1 MYLKDI
7 IRGVS
12 TMEEKIP
19 QLTLTPNLEEAPV
32 LEPVKQE
39 DLIEKSEKAPEAGPD
54 LSMLSEA
61 EQQAVLAFSKQIDL
75 TDTAQVLQYGAAA
88 QKNIADFSETAL
100 SKVQTRDL
108 GEIGDM
114 VTSLVVELKGM
125 DEPEKK
131 GIAGLFRKAQVSA
144 QEMKTK
150 YSKAEANVDKI
161 AAELDKHKLTLMK
174 DVAVMDQMYEK
185 NLAYFKE
192 LTMYILAGKQKLAEE
207 RATTL
212 VSLREKAQTS
222 GLAEDA
228 QAANDFENKCERFEK
243 KLHDLELTRVISLQ
257 TAPQIRMIQN
267 NDTLMMEKIQTSIM
281 NTIPL
286 WKNQMVLTL
295 GIQDSQRA
303 MEAQR
308 KVTDMTNQL
317 LQKNADMLKMA
328 TVETAREAE
337 RGIVD
342 IETLKH
348 TNESLISTLDEVLQ
362 IQTEGAQ
369 KRQEAEQE
377 LRRIEGE
384 LKQKLLETR
393 KVSK

>member
-1 MYLKDI
+1 
-7 IRGVS
+7 
-12 TMEEKIP
+12 MEEKIP

-286 WKNQMVLTL
+286 WKNQMIIAL
-295 GIQDSQRA
+295 GVHHSTEA
-303 MEAQR
+303 AKAQR
-308 KVTDMTNQL
+308 QVSDMTNEL
-317 LQKNADMLKMA
+317 LKKNAENLKMA
-328 TVETAREAE
+328 TIETAKESE

-342 IETLKH
+342 METLKQ
-348 TNESLISTLDEVLQ
+348 TNQSLISTLDEVMK
-362 IQTEGAQ
+362 IQEDGRQ
-369 KRQEAEQE
+369 KRAAAEVE
-377 LRRIEGE
+377 LVQLENDIKKKMLE
-384 LKQKLLETR
+384 LSAGGQH
-393 KVSK
+393 

>member
-1 MYLKDI
+1 MAATRI
-7 IRGVS
+7 IMGIDPGLAHTGWGVVHQKGAS
-12 TMEEKIP
+12 LSCIAYGCVAT
-19 QLTLTPNLEEAPV
+19 
-32 LEPVKQE
+32 
-39 DLIEKSEKAPEAGPD
+39 KA
-54 LSMLSEA
+54 
-61 EQQAVLAFSKQIDL
+61 
-75 TDTAQVLQYGAAA
+75 
-88 QKNIADFSETAL
+88 
-100 SKVQTRDL
+100 
-108 GEIGDM
+108 
-114 VTSLVVELKGM
+114 
-125 DEPEKK
+125 DEP
-131 GIAGLFRKAQVSA
+131 IAHRLG
-144 QEMKTK
+144 
-150 YSKAEANVDKI
+150 KI
-161 AAELDKHKLTLMK
+161 YD
-174 DVAVMDQMYEK
+174 
-185 NLAYFKE
+185 
-192 LTMYILAGKQKLAEE
+192 
-207 RATTL
+207 
-212 VSLREKAQTS
+212 
-222 GLAEDA
+222 
-228 QAANDFENKCERFEK
+228 
-243 KLHDLELTRVISLQ
+243 ELTRVISLQ

>member
-1 MYLKDI
+1 
-7 IRGVS
+7 
-12 TMEEKIP
+12 MEEKIP

-150 YSKAEANVDKI
+150 YSKAEANIDKI

-192 LTMYILAGKQKLAEE
+192 LTMYILAGKQKLADE

-393 KVSK
+393 KVSNRFPRNHTPQ

>member
-1 MYLKDI
+1 
-7 IRGVS
+7 
-12 TMEEKIP
+12 
-19 QLTLTPNLEEAPV
+19 
-32 LEPVKQE
+32 
-39 DLIEKSEKAPEAGPD
+39 
-54 LSMLSEA
+54 
-61 EQQAVLAFSKQIDL
+61 
-75 TDTAQVLQYGAAA
+75 
-88 QKNIADFSETAL
+88 
-100 SKVQTRDL
+100 
-108 GEIGDM
+108 
-114 VTSLVVELKGM
+114 M

-144 QEMKTK
+144 QEMKAK

-174 DVAVMDQMYEK
+174 DVAVMDQMYDK
-185 NLAYFKE
+185 NLDYFKE

-207 RATTL
+207 RATDAGKPPRKGAERAVL
-212 VSLREKAQTS
+212 P
-222 GLAEDA
+222 EDA

-362 IQTEGAQ
+362 IQTDGAT
-369 KRQEAEQE
+369 EAAGGRAGAAPH
-377 LRRIEGE
+377 RRRAQAEAA
-384 LKQKLLETR
+384 
-393 KVSK
+393 

>member
-1 MYLKDI
+1 
-7 IRGVS
+7 
-12 TMEEKIP
+12 
-19 QLTLTPNLEEAPV
+19 
-32 LEPVKQE
+32 
-39 DLIEKSEKAPEAGPD
+39 
-54 LSMLSEA
+54 
-61 EQQAVLAFSKQIDL
+61 
-75 TDTAQVLQYGAAA
+75 
-88 QKNIADFSETAL
+88 
-100 SKVQTRDL
+100 
-108 GEIGDM
+108 
-114 VTSLVVELKGM
+114 
-125 DEPEKK
+125 
-131 GIAGLFRKAQVSA
+131 
-144 QEMKTK
+144 
-150 YSKAEANVDKI
+150 
-161 AAELDKHKLTLMK
+161 
-174 DVAVMDQMYEK
+174 
-185 NLAYFKE
+185 
-192 LTMYILAGKQKLAEE
+192 MYILAGKQKLAEE

-267 NDTLMMEKIQTSIM
+267 NDTLMMEKIQTSLM

>member
-1 MYLKDI
+1 
-7 IRGVS
+7 
-12 TMEEKIP
+12 ME
-19 QLTLTPNLEEAPV
+19 
-32 LEPVKQE
+32 VKQPDMLQKAE
-39 DLIEKSEKAPEAGPD
+39 AAPEAGPD
-54 LSMLSEA
+54 LSVLSPA
-61 EQQAVLAFSKQIDL
+61 EQKAVLEFAKQIDL
-75 TDTAQVLQYGAAA
+75 TDSNQVLQYGVAA

-100 SKVQTRDL
+100 NKVKTKDM

-114 VTSLVVELKGM
+114 VSSLLVELKTF

-131 GIAGLFRKAQVSA
+131 GFAGLFKKANTNV
-144 QEMKTK
+144 EIMKAK
-150 YSKAEANVDKI
+150 YGKAEENVDRI
-161 AAELDKHKLTLMK
+161 AGELEKHKLTLMK
-174 DVAVMDQMYEK
+174 DVAVMDQMYDK
-185 NLAYFKE
+185 NLEYFKQ
-192 LTMYILAGKQKLAEE
+192 LTMYILAGQKKLAEE

-212 VSLREKAQTS
+212 VQLRDKAAQS
-222 GLAEDA
+222 GLPEDA
-228 QAANDFENKCERFEK
+228 QAANDFENKCIRFEK

-267 NDTLMMEKIQTSIM
+267 NDQLMMEKIQTSIM

-286 WKNQMVLTL
+286 WKNQMVLSL
-295 GIQDSQRA
+295 GIQDSAKA
-303 MEAQR
+303 MQAQR

-328 TVETAREAE
+328 TVETARESE

-369 KRQEAEQE
+369 KRREAEAE
-377 LRRIEGE
+377 LRKIEGE
-384 LKQKLLETR
+384 LKQKLLESR
-393 KVSK
+393 KA

>member
-1 MYLKDI
+1 
-7 IRGVS
+7 
-12 TMEEKIP
+12 MEEKIP
-19 QLTLTPNLEEAPV
+19 QLTLTPDLGKEPV
-32 LEPVKQE
+32 LEPVKE
-39 DLIEKSEKAPEAGPD
+39 ENLIEKAEKAPEAGPD
-54 LSMLSEA
+54 LSMLSAA
-61 EQQAVLAFSKQIDL
+61 EQQAVLAFSEQIDL
-75 TDTAQVLQYGAAA
+75 TDSSQVLQYGAAA
-88 QKNIADFSETAL
+88 QKNIADFSQTAL
-100 SKVQTRDL
+100 SKVQTCDL

-131 GIAGLFRKAQVSA
+131 GIACLFRKAQVSA
-144 QEMKTK
+144 QEMKAK
-150 YSKAEANVDKI
+150 YGKAEANVDKI

-185 NLAYFKE
+185 NLEYFKE
-192 LTMYILAGKQKLAEE
+192 LTMYILAGQKKLAQE

-212 VSLREKAQTS
+212 VQLREKAQKG

-317 LQKNADMLKMA
+317 LQRNADMLKMA

-362 IQTEGAQ
+362 IQTDGAK

-393 KVSK
+393 KA

>member
-1 MYLKDI
+1 
-7 IRGVS
+7 
-12 TMEEKIP
+12 MEEQKIP
-19 QLTLTPNLEEAPV
+19 TLTLTPDLDTAQPAVKEPDLLQKAEA
-32 LEPVKQE
+32 
-39 DLIEKSEKAPEAGPD
+39 APESGPE
-54 LSMLSEA
+54 LSALSPE
-61 EQQAVLAFSKQIDL
+61 EQQAVTAFAGQIDL
-75 TDTAQVLQYGAAA
+75 TNANQVLQYGAAA

-100 SKVQTRDL
+100 AKVKTRDM

-114 VTSLVVELKGM
+114 VASLLVELKTL

-131 GIAGLFRKAQVSA
+131 GIAGWFSKAS
-144 QEMKTK
+144 KTAEETKAK
-150 YSKAEANVDKI
+150 YSIAEKNVDKI
-161 AAELDKHKLTLMK
+161 AGELENHKLTLMK
-174 DVAVMDQMYEK
+174 DIEIMDQMYDK

-192 LTMYILAGKQKLAEE
+192 LTMYILAGQQKLADA
-207 RATTL
+207 RSTTL
-212 VSLREKAQTS
+212 VALRKKAEQS
-222 GLAEDA
+222 GLPEDA
-228 QAANDFENKCERFEK
+228 QAANDFENQCIRFEK

-267 NDTLMMEKIQTSIM
+267 NDSMMMEKIQTSIM

-286 WKNQMVLTL
+286 WKNQMVLAL

-328 TVETAREAE
+328 TVETAKESE

-342 IETLKH
+342 IETLKY
-348 TNESLISTLDEVLQ
+348 TNQSLISTLDEVLQ
-362 IQTEGAQ
+362 IQTEGAK
-369 KRQEAEQE
+369 KRQEAETE

-393 KVSK
+393 ANS

>member
-1 MYLKDI
+1 
-7 IRGVS
+7 
-12 TMEEKIP
+12 MEEGKIP
-19 QLTLTPNLEEAPV
+19 QLTLTPDFETVE
-32 LEPVKQE
+32 EPVVKEPDFLQKQE
-39 DLIEKSEKAPEAGPD
+39 AAPNAGPD
-54 LSMLSEA
+54 MSTLSPA
-61 EQQAVLAFSKQIDL
+61 EQKVVLDFASKIDL
-75 TDTAQVLQYGAAA
+75 TDSALVVDYGAAA
-88 QKNIADFSETAL
+88 QKKIADFSDTAL
-100 SKVQTRDL
+100 ANVKTKDM

-114 VTSLVVELKGM
+114 VASLLVELRTFE
-125 DEPEKK
+125 EPEKK
-131 GIAGLFRKAQVSA
+131 GLAGLFQKAKTSTE
-144 QEMKTK
+144 EMKAK
-150 YSKAEANVDKI
+150 YGIAEKNVDRI
-161 AAELDKHKLTLMK
+161 SEELEKHKLTLMK
-174 DVAVMDQMYEK
+174 DSAIMDQMYDR
-185 NLAYFKE
+185 NLEYFKE
-192 LTMYILAGKQKLAEE
+192 LTMYILAGKQRLEQE

-212 VSLREKAQTS
+212 VQLREKAEQT

-228 QAANDFENKCERFEK
+228 QAANDFENKCTRFEK

-267 NDTLMMEKIQTSIM
+267 NDNVMMEKIQTSIM

-295 GIQDSQRA
+295 GIADSQKA

-317 LQKNADMLKMA
+317 LAKNADMLKIA
-328 TVETAREAE
+328 TVETAKESE

-369 KRQEAEQE
+369 KRREAEQE
-377 LRRIEGE
+377 LRRIEGD
-384 LKQKLLETR
+384 LKQKLLEARDGR
-393 KVSK
+393 K

>member
-1 MYLKDI
+1 
-7 IRGVS
+7 
-12 TMEEKIP
+12 MEEERIP
-19 QLTLTPNLEEAPV
+19 QLTLTPDLEDVPTME
-32 LEPVKQE
+32 VKQPDMLQKAE
-39 DLIEKSEKAPEAGPD
+39 AAPEAGPD
-54 LSMLSEA
+54 LSVLSPA
-61 EQQAVLAFSKQIDL
+61 EQKAVLEFAKQIDL
-75 TDTAQVLQYGAAA
+75 TDSNQVLQYGVAA

-100 SKVQTRDL
+100 NKVKTKDM

-114 VTSLVVELKGM
+114 VSSLLVELKTF

-131 GIAGLFRKAQVSA
+131 GFAGLFKKANTNV
-144 QEMKTK
+144 EIMKAK
-150 YSKAEANVDKI
+150 YGKAEENVDRI
-161 AAELDKHKLTLMK
+161 AGELEKHKLTLMK
-174 DVAVMDQMYEK
+174 DVAVMDQMYDK
-185 NLAYFKE
+185 NLEYFKQ
-192 LTMYILAGKQKLAEE
+192 LTMYILAGQKKLAEE

-212 VSLREKAQTS
+212 VQLRDKAAQS
-222 GLAEDA
+222 GLPEDA
-228 QAANDFENKCERFEK
+228 QAANDFENKCIRFEK

-267 NDTLMMEKIQTSIM
+267 NDQLMMEKIQTSIM

-286 WKNQMVLTL
+286 WKNQMVLSL
-295 GIQDSQRA
+295 GIQDSAKA
-303 MEAQR
+303 MQAQR

-328 TVETAREAE
+328 TVETARESE

-369 KRQEAEQE
+369 KRREAEAE
-377 LRRIEGE
+377 LRKIEGE
-384 LKQKLLETR
+384 LKQKLLESR
-393 KVSK
+393 KA

>member
-1 MYLKDI
+1 
-7 IRGVS
+7 
-12 TMEEKIP
+12 MEEKIP

-61 EQQAVLAFSKQIDL
+61 EQQAVLTFSKQIDL

-267 NDTLMMEKIQTSIM
+267 NDTTMIEKIQTTIV

-286 WKNQMVLTL
+286 WKSQMVLAL
-295 GIQDSQRA
+295 GIAHSTEAAQ
-303 MEAQR
+303 AQR
-308 KVTDMTNQL
+308 QVTDFTNEL
-317 LQKNADMLKMA
+317 LKKNAETLHLA
-328 TVETAREAE
+328 SVETAKESQ

-342 IETLKH
+342 IETLKK
-348 TNESLISTLDEVLQ
+348 TNQELIQTLDDVMK
-362 IQTEGAQ
+362 IQQEGRE
-369 KRQEAEQE
+369 KRQAAEADM
-377 LRRIEGE
+377 RRMENE
-384 LKQKLLETR
+384 LKTKLLEIR
-393 KVSK
+393 R

>member
-1 MYLKDI
+1 
-7 IRGVS
+7 
-12 TMEEKIP
+12 MEEKIP
-19 QLTLTPNLEEAPV
+19 QLTLTPNLEEEPV

-75 TDTAQVLQYGAAA
+75 TDTSQVLQYGAAA

-131 GIAGLFRKAQVSA
+131 GNAGLFRKAQVSA

-192 LTMYILAGKQKLAEE
+192 LTMYILAGKQKLADE

-222 GLAEDA
+222 SLAEDA

>member
-1 MYLKDI
+1 
-7 IRGVS
+7 
-12 TMEEKIP
+12 MEEERIP
-19 QLTLTPNLEEAPV
+19 QLTLTPDLEDVPTME
-32 LEPVKQE
+32 VKQPDMLQKAE
-39 DLIEKSEKAPEAGPD
+39 AAPEAGPD
-54 LSMLSEA
+54 LSVLSPA
-61 EQQAVLAFSKQIDL
+61 EQKAVLEFAKQIDL
-75 TDTAQVLQYGAAA
+75 TDSNQVLQYGVAA

-100 SKVQTRDL
+100 NKVKTKDM

-114 VTSLVVELKGM
+114 VSSLLVELKTF

-131 GIAGLFRKAQVSA
+131 GFAGLFKKANTNV
-144 QEMKTK
+144 EIMKAK
-150 YSKAEANVDKI
+150 YGKAEENVDRI
-161 AAELDKHKLTLMK
+161 AGELEKHKLTLMK
-174 DVAVMDQMYEK
+174 DVAVMDQMYDK
-185 NLAYFKE
+185 NLEYFKQ
-192 LTMYILAGKQKLAEE
+192 LTMYILAGQKKLAEE

-212 VSLREKAQTS
+212 VQLRDKAAQS
-222 GLAEDA
+222 GLPEDA
-228 QAANDFENKCERFEK
+228 QAANDFENKCIRFEK

-267 NDTLMMEKIQTSIM
+267 NDQLMMEKIQTSIM

-286 WKNQMVLTL
+286 WKNQMVLSL
-295 GIQDSQRA
+295 GIQDSAKA
-303 MEAQR
+303 MQAQR

-328 TVETAREAE
+328 TVETARESE

-369 KRQEAEQE
+369 KRKEAEAE
-377 LRRIEGE
+377 LRKIEGE
-384 LKQKLLETR
+384 LKQKLLESR
-393 KVSK
+393 KA

>member
-1 MYLKDI
+1 
-7 IRGVS
+7 
-12 TMEEKIP
+12 
-19 QLTLTPNLEEAPV
+19 
-32 LEPVKQE
+32 
-39 DLIEKSEKAPEAGPD
+39 
-54 LSMLSEA
+54 
-61 EQQAVLAFSKQIDL
+61 
-75 TDTAQVLQYGAAA
+75 
-88 QKNIADFSETAL
+88 
-100 SKVQTRDL
+100 
-108 GEIGDM
+108 
-114 VTSLVVELKGM
+114 
-125 DEPEKK
+125 
-131 GIAGLFRKAQVSA
+131 
-144 QEMKTK
+144 
-150 YSKAEANVDKI
+150 
-161 AAELDKHKLTLMK
+161 
-174 DVAVMDQMYEK
+174 MDQMYEK

-192 LTMYILAGKQKLAEE
+192 LTMYILAGKQKLADE

-222 GLAEDA
+222 SLAEDA